1 MTIRLL
7 ADTHSVLWYLYNDSR
22 LSSPALQAM
31 LGTEQA
37 GDQIAIS
44 SLTLAEIVYLVE
56 KGKIDNK
63 AFGRVLAAV
72 EQTNATL
79 VEVPFD
85 RHIAVAMRRVDRSQ
99 VPDLPDR
106 IVTATALHLGVP
118 VISRDRKIRSSIVA
132 TIW

>member
-1 MTIRLL
+1 
-7 ADTHSVLWYLYNDSR
+7 
-22 LSSPALQAM
+22 M
-31 LGTEQA
+31 LGTEQG

-63 AFGRVLAAV
+63 AFERVLAAV

-118 VISRDRKIRSSIVA
+118 VISRDRKIRSSIVS

>member
-1 MTIRLL
+1 MTIRVL

-22 LSSPALQAM
+22 LSSSALQAM
-31 LGTEQA
+31 LGTEQG

-63 AFGRVLAAV
+63 AFERVLAAV

-118 VISRDRKIRSSIVA
+118 VISRDRKIRSSIVS

>member
-1 MTIRLL
+1 MAIRFV
-7 ADTHSVLWYLYNDSR
+7 ADTHSILWYLYNDPR
-22 LSSPALQAM
+22 LSVTAFQVM
-31 LGTEQA
+31 VGTEQA

-63 AFGRVLAAV
+63 AFERVLGALA
-72 EQTNATL
+72 QTNATL
-79 VEVPFD
+79 IEIAFD
-85 RHIAVAMRRVDRSQ
+85 RHIAMTMCLIARSQ

-106 IVTATALHLGVP
+106 IVSATAYYLQVP
-118 VISRDRKIRSSIVA
+118 VISRDRKISSSIVT